1 MSSKLIWSSL
11 SYAYIKSKQY
21 ERLYEFINEDVKKTC
36 AIKRGCALVI
46 LSHYGTNE

>member
-21 ERLYEFINEDVKKTC
+21 ERLYEFINEDVKKPVLLNV
-36 AIKRGCALVI
+36 AVY
-46 LSHYGTNE
+46 S